1 VSPRRVL
8 MTADAVGGVWT
19 YTLELARGLGER
31 GTEVMLAVL
40 GPEPTSDQREA
51 AIAVPGLVLLVP
63 KLELEWQ
70 DRAGPLPPEACQRL
84 LGLEEAFRPD
94 IVHCNG
100 FREAAAGFSVPTVV
114 VAHSC
119 VRTWWEACRHE
130 ALPPEWS
137 AYTSGVRVGLAAAR
151 AVVAPTEAFL
161 ADFATAWGRLPRPR
175 VIANG
180 LDLDLPPARHRRP
193 VILTAGRLWD
203 EAKNSAALARIARD
217 LPWPVL
223 MAGEPVADGTNEAVR
238 CLGHLPRHALHE
250 VMAEAAIFVAP
261 ARYEPFGLAAL
272 EAAKLGCALVLS
284 NLPSFLEVWGDAAR
298 FVPPDDTGAL
308 RRSLRDLIDDHE
320 ALGRLQAAAGARA
333 RAFSRQP
340 MVDRYLA
347 LYGELLAG
355 NDGRKGRA
363 A

>member
-1 VSPRRVL
+1 
-8 MTADAVGGVWT
+8 
-19 YTLELARGLGER
+19 
-31 GTEVMLAVL
+31 
-40 GPEPTSDQREA
+40 
-51 AIAVPGLVLLVP
+51 
-63 KLELEWQ
+63 
-70 DRAGPLPPEACQRL
+70 
-84 LGLEEAFRPD
+84 LEETFRPD

-100 FREAAAGFSVPTVV
+100 FREAGAGFAAPTVV

-130 ALPPEWS
+130 ALPPDWN

-161 ADFATAWGRLPRPR
+161 ADFATVWGRLPRPR
-175 VIANG
+175 VIPNG
-180 LDLDLPPARHRRP
+180 LDLELPSARRRRP

-223 MAGEPVADGTNEAVR
+223 MAGEPAVDGANDAVR
-238 CLGHLPRHALHE
+238 CLGHLPRQALHE

-272 EAAKLGCALVLS
+272 EAAKLGCALVLG
-284 NLPSFLEVWGDAAR
+284 NLPSLLEVWGDAAR
-298 FVPPDDTGAL
+298 FVPPDDPEAL
-308 RRSLRDLIDDHE
+308 RRSLRDLIDDPE
-320 ALGRLQAAAGARA
+320 ALARLQAAARA
-333 RAFSRQP
+333 RAGTFSRQK
-340 MVDRYLA
+340 MADAYLA